1 MGQLSDNL
9 LRGQTEQVKSK
20 RKALQEEEA
29 KYYKDNPQSTLT
41 LTSTEWT
48 TPFGMPVYTDQHGQR
63 HSESSETIRFAND
76 KWGAVPMIW
85 PDPETGKARY
95 FTPQE
100 TQALVEANNYINPVS
115 GKPIALFGSEPEAT
129 NAAIDRDLILRDKNH
144 PWNQP
149 TQLSD
154 KLTQG
159 TTDPK
164 EDDFQRGIRG
174 TSWFSDFV
182 KQYGEEP
189 DLRPVSEDPALGPN
203 YDYRKAWAAGVR
215 PEPDP
220 YDNNRQHWPSSSP
233 DGKMLKSKNHPTA
246 WKEPFMRQYGV
257 NPDSLPSSVSE
268 WLVEGM
274 PSR

>member
-9 LRGQTEQVKSK
+9 LKKKTERDIKN
-20 RKALQEEEA
+20 RK
-29 KYYKDNPQSTLT
+29 
-41 LTSTEWT
+41 
-48 TPFGMPVYTDQHGQR
+48 
-63 HSESSETIRFAND
+63 
-76 KWGAVPMIW
+76 
-85 PDPETGKARY
+85 
-95 FTPQE
+95 
-100 TQALVEANNYINPVS
+100 
-115 GKPIALFGSEPEAT
+115 
-129 NAAIDRDLILRDKNH
+129 RDLFLMENSPYATSQDLEEFGLDPQGRMTPNTFGPESAWKELENL
-144 PWNQP
+144 QP
-149 TQLSD
+149 SGNLAPNPIMGQLSD

-164 EDDFQRGIRG
+164 EDDFQHGIRG